1 MWATYNFSMNL
12 KFYQNMMLK
21 IKPGRGVKGNGDRYE
36 FSRENL
42 YTKKES
48 KVRRDVL
55 YYCMIILL
63 QVWKME

>member
-21 IKPGRGVKGNGDRYE
+21 IKPGRGVKGNGDRYK
-36 FSRENL
+36 FSREKEGKQS
-42 YTKKES
+42 KKGCPH
-48 KVRRDVL
+48 
-55 YYCMIILL
+55 YCMIILL